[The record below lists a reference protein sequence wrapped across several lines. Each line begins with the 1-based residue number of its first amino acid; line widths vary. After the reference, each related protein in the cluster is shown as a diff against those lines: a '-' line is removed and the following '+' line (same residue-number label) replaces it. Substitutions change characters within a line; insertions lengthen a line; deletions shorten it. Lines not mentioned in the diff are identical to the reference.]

1 MQSSN
6 TYGTAN
12 GLLASLPRAS
22 RQRVVA
28 DCDVMNL
35 DFSQVL
41 STAGKH
47 VDHVYFPMSGFVSLV
62 TSLDEG
68 VQLEVALVGNEGMLG
83 AELALGVE
91 ISMQDLVVQGDGSA
105 WRMKAADFRRAIETD
120 RVLQRTLNRYVYVL
134 WAQLGQTVACSH
146 FHNVESRLARWLLL
160 TRDRAHSSSL
170 SLTHEYLARML
181 GVRRAGI
188 TQAAS
193 SLRHRGLIRYSR
205 GHIDVL
211 DAARLKKVSCGCYR
225 RANQTYD
232 EVFAA
237 G

>member
-1 MQSSN
+1 MQCSN
-6 TYGTAN
+6 SYGTAN
-12 GLLASLPRAS
+12 RLLASLPRAS

-28 DCDVMNL
+28 DCDVVNL

-41 STAGKH
+41 NTAGKR
-47 VDHVYFPMSGFVSLV
+47 VDHVYFPMTGFISLV
-62 TSLDEG
+62 TSLDER
-68 VQLEVALVGNEGMLG
+68 VRLEVGLVGNEGMLG
-83 AELALGVE
+83 AELTLGVGT
-91 ISMQDLVVQGDGSA
+91 SMQDLVVQGGGSA

-120 RVLQRTLNRYVYVL
+120 RALQRTVNQYVYVL

-160 TRDRAHSSSL
+160 TRDRAQSSSF
-170 SLTHEYLARML
+170 SLTHEYLAHML

-193 SLRHRGLIRYSR
+193 SLRDRGLIRYSR

-211 DAARLKKVSCGCYR
+211 DGAGLKKVSCECYR
-225 RANQTYD
+225 RALRTYD